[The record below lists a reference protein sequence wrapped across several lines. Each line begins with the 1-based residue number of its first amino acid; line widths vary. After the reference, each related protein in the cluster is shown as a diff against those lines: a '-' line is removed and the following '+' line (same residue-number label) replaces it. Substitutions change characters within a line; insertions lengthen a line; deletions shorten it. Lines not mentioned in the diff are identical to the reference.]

1 MIGLKR
7 DATTNAGAGA
17 DAHWGKDAL
26 WCKGGKSFTKYVSSH
41 SRHQLTA
48 IYASLNTHFPWLQL
62 FSGFAQE
69 SVDDKIKKVL
79 KVFRG
84 GRSSACR
91 TDTENWRTR
100 SGSPRRRG
108 GEILK
113 SQNDLLPE

>member
-1 MIGLKR
+1 MHTGEKMHS
-7 DATTNAGAGA
+7 GA
-17 DAHWGKDAL
+17 
-26 WCKGGKSFTKYVSSH
+26 KGGKVSPNMCQVILATI
-41 SRHQLTA
+41 QLTA

-84 GRSSACR
+84 GRSPACR

-113 SQNDLLPE
+113 SQNDLLLE